1 MSSEENKAAEERLV
15 AEVWNRHNPQAVDE
29 FVAPDVVMNNSVLAL
44 GNGREGYKRA
54 LVMVFAAFPDV
65 QLTIED
71 LIAEGDLVAERWT
84 MRGTQQ
90 GEFMGMP
97 ATNNQLTLTGIDIY
111 RYAGGKRVEAWGH
124 ADVAGMMKQLRG
136 A

>member
-1 MSSEENKAAEERLV
+1 MSSIENKAAERRLV
-15 AEVWNRHNPQAVDE
+15 AEVWNKHNSRAVDE
-29 FVAPDVVMNNSVLAL
+29 FVAPDVVMNNAVLAL
-44 GNGREGYKRA
+44 GSGREGYKRA
-54 LVMVFAAFPDV
+54 LETVFAAFPDV
-65 QLTIED
+65 QLTIDD

-84 MRGTQQ
+84 MQGTHQ
-90 GEFMGMP
+90 GEFMGIP
-97 ATNNQLTLTGIDIY
+97 ATNHRLTLTGIDIY

>member
-29 FVAPDVVMNNSVLAL
+29 FVAQDVVMNNSVLAL
-44 GNGREGYKRA
+44 GKGREGYKRA
-54 LVMVFAAFPDV
+54 LEMVFAAFPDV

-111 RYAGGKRVEAWGH
+111 RYSGGKRVEAWGH

>member
-1 MSSEENKAAEERLV
+1 MPSSENKAAERRLV
-15 AEVWNRHNPQAVDE
+15 AEVWNKHNSQAVDE
-29 FVAPDVVMNNSVLAL
+29 FVAPDVVMNNSVMSL
-44 GNGREGYKRA
+44 GSGRDGYKRA
-54 LVMVFAAFPDV
+54 LEMVFAAFPDV
-65 QLTIED
+65 QLTIDD

-84 MRGTQQ
+84 MIGTHQ

-97 ATNNQLTLTGIDIY
+97 ATNKRLTLTGIDIY
-111 RYAGGKRVEAWGH
+111 RYSGGKRVEAWGH

>member
-29 FVAPDVVMNNSVLAL
+29 FVAQDVVMNNSVLAL

-54 LVMVFAAFPDV
+54 LEMVFAAFPDV

>member
-54 LVMVFAAFPDV
+54 LEMVFAAFPDV

-111 RYAGGKRVEAWGH
+111 RYSGGKRVEAWGH